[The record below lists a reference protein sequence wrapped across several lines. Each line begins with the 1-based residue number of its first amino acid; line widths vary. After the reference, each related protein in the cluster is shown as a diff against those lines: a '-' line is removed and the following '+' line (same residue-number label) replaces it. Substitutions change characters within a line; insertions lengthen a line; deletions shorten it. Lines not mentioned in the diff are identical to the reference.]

1 MSIQCAHLT
10 KRFGDK
16 VIALD
21 DVSVTLE
28 REKIYGLLGRNGA
41 GKSTLMGL
49 LADRVR
55 PTSGTMT
62 IEGKPLHNNTGR
74 VYMMS
79 EETLYPENL
88 KVRDVFRWTGEF
100 YGGFD
105 HDLADRLCG
114 EFGLDRKK
122 KAGTLSTGYKTIYKI
137 ITALCVDAD
146 YIFLD
151 EPVLGMDAGHREIFY
166 KALLETY
173 MARPR
178 TFVVSTHLI
187 EEVTGVIED
196 VIIIDRG
203 KLLQTAS
210 VEDLLRSGYNVTGAI
225 GAVDKYCRG
234 RDIIGYDTV
243 GGIKT
248 ASVLGKAENVPDGL
262 TVSPLDLQKLFIR
275 MTEHKEG
282 TRYE

>member
-1 MSIQCAHLT
+1 MSIQCEHLT
-10 KRFGDK
+10 KRFGSLTA
-16 VIALD
+16 VD

-41 GKSTLMGL
+41 GKSTLMGIL
-49 LADRVR
+49 SDRIR
-55 PTSGTMT
+55 ISGGTVT
-62 IEGKPLHNNTGR
+62 IEGKPLYNNAGR

-79 EETLYPENL
+79 EETLYAENL

-105 HDLADRLCG
+105 HAFADRLCE
-114 EFGLDRKK
+114 EFKLDRKK
-122 KAGTLSTGYKTIYKI
+122 KVGTLSTGYKTIYKI

-187 EEVTGVIED
+187 EEVVGVIED
-196 VIIIDRG
+196 VIIIDQG
-203 KLLQTAS
+203 KLLRTES
-210 VEDLLRSGYNVTGAI
+210 VENLLRSGYNITGAI
-225 GAVDKYCRG
+225 AAVDDYCR
-234 RDIIGYDTV
+234 DKELIGYDTI
-243 GGIKT
+243 GGLKT
-248 ASVLGKAENVPDGL
+248 ASVLGRAENVPADL